1 MEYVYAAMLLH
12 TAGKK
17 VTEDAVTKVLKAAD
31 VSADATRVKALTA
44 ALEGVNI
51 DEAIAT
57 AVAAPAAAAPAAAHA
72 PAHGKTEDKKKEE
85 KKEPEV
91 SEEEAA
97 AGLGALFG

>member
-12 TAGKK
+12 SAGKK
-17 VTEDAVTKVLKAAD
+17 VSEDAVTKVLKAAD
-31 VSADATRVKALTA
+31 VSVEATRVKALAA

-57 AVAAPAAAAPAAAHA
+57 AIAAPAAAAQPAHA
-72 PAHGKTEDKKKEE
+72 AGPAKTEDKKKEE

-91 SEEEAA
+91 SEDEAA